1 MEGCRHLVVEGPG
14 GSVAIAFNEE
24 IPPPLIVEPET
35 LSRFRFDIVAV
46 KYNNIVQIGFRLTL
60 LISFVK
66 LFNFLRII
74 DITDF
79 IFVIASTIA
88 VHSERPLSIAPIS
101 GHGMYLLTIFPVIA
115 FMGMWWDLSYIVLCI
130 LLCGASLW
138 TVNNTFIQIQI

>member
-1 MEGCRHLVVEGPG
+1 MEGCRHLVVEGPD

-24 IPPPLIVEPET
+24 IPPPVIVEPQT
-35 LSRFRFDIVAV
+35 VTRVRFDVVAV

-88 VHSERPLSIAPIS
+88 VHSERPVSVAPIS

-115 FMGMWWDLSYIVLCI
+115 FMTRWWDLSYIMLCL
-130 LLCGASLW
+130 LLCGASLG
-138 TVNNTFIQIQI
+138 TMNNTLIQIPI